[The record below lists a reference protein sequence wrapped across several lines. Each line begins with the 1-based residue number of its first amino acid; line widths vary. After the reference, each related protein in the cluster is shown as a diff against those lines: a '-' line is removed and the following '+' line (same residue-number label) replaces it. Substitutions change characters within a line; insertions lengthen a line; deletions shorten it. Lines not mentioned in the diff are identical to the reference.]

1 MDIKFKLLIVDD
13 NILDEEDSTYQKIK
27 KKVESMGLIP
37 DIKLS
42 NGSDYKEVVKSED
55 YDLYLI
61 DYSLVN
67 DISGHEVIRE
77 IRDNNRS
84 LTDIILYSTTN
95 ENLFQKIDKFQL
107 DGVYICKRDD
117 LILKTEKILE
127 KLEKR
132 TLNPLSLR
140 GAVLHNYS
148 DIEFRLR
155 KFLLE
160 LYEGQSQELKQV
172 ISNEV
177 DKLVEEGND
186 NFTKKINECKSSEDY
201 VRSLFLNKNY
211 LFDMCKKIN
220 LLKLFKKYR
229 LVNISD
235 RDINLLK
242 SLNNIR
248 NNLGHAKIIIKNKEM
263 IIQDIN
269 DLEYKYTQDEC
280 KDIKNKI
287 IRAVKILDELE
298 MQK

>member
-140 GAVLHNYS
+140 GVVLHNYS

-160 LYEGQSQELKQV
+160 LYEGQSQEVKQV

>member
-140 GAVLHNYS
+140 GVVLHNYS

-211 LFDMCKKIN
+211 LICAKK
-220 LLKLFKKYR
+220 
-229 LVNISD
+229 
-235 RDINLLK
+235 
-242 SLNNIR
+242 
-248 NNLGHAKIIIKNKEM
+248 
-263 IIQDIN
+263 
-269 DLEYKYTQDEC
+269 
-280 KDIKNKI
+280 
-287 IRAVKILDELE
+287 
-298 MQK
+298 

>member
-1 MDIKFKLLIVDD
+1 MDIKFKVLIVDG

-37 DIKLS
+37 DIKLY

-140 GAVLHNYS
+140 GVVLHNYS

-160 LYEGQSQELKQV
+160 LYEGQSQELKLV

-287 IRAVKILDELE
+287 IRAVKILNELE

>member
-13 NILDEEDSTYQKIK
+13 NILDEEDLTYQKIK

-140 GAVLHNYS
+140 GVVLHNYS